1 MRIILTEG
9 QYNRIFLRDAL
20 NIDSVY
26 INEQSEKE
34 TIILPEPNAGQ
45 IQEFLKNRGF
55 YKGIVDYD
63 FGDDSAKAFA
73 KYYRKF
79 GPMETLSE
87 LYDELKI
94 MGYPVGEKTG
104 KIFGPKMAKVLS
116 DLIKKKEGDGKKV
129 LQTSEKCENVC
140 KKSDDVDQ
148 ETLDWVFSPE
158 GQKTIWGTDMLSDK
172 RSQSTTTNLN
182 LSSNLNN
189 CMKCHS
195 VYGALGLNDRIESP
209 DGDLSYLPSYYEM
222 INNPDLA
229 KKHSNIFNAY
239 QQASFV
245 GAPNKL
251 DEFLYTLYKAF
262 DCGDLSGLE
271 KFHCIVDNLSLA
283 VSVVPIIG
291 TVASA
296 VLDAINTVVY
306 LSESGIHNIK
316 GTYYL
321 ITGDFEK
328 SKSEYTEQAIKIG
341 FAGLSALGII
351 PGVTEAKAFFK
362 VGPKVLNRTDNIVK
376 ELAKKDVK
384 KMTQKEIDDVITKHT
399 KDLAETQRK
408 QVGEVL
414 GTLGNPKAIDDLEKI
429 KYWNETSEKFI
440 KLNGLK
446 KAEFAA
452 FIGSKEFKTILGK
465 YGGDVFKALADKR
478 IKESLKTFLLQL
490 SLSGAMVFG
499 VPKAIESYKEY
510 NLEKDAAKGNISS
523 IVRLAGYDWKT
534 VKEIFGVNPKDS
546 YDDNI
551 LLKKAWKNGWLPWPK
566 DWETKKAKENPSE
579 EDLMVGVEWLMRH
592 PEYQTDTFKENHKLD
607 MSNVSGIEVGGD
619 DVDEEKYNTY
629 KSEYETKVES
639 VNQEEYDEIIINY
652 NKQKDTIQG
661 NNDLDKFLNYIE
673 NTKM

>member
-1 MRIILTEG
+1 MKIILTEN

-20 NIDSVY
+20 NINSVY

-34 TIILPEPNAGQ
+34 TIILPGPNAGQ

-116 DLIKKKEGDGKKV
+116 DLIKKKESKPGDEV
-129 LQTSEKCENVC
+129 IQTSQKCTRPCKEMSEKEFN
-140 KKSDDVDQ
+140 
-148 ETLDWVFSPE
+148 EALNFVFSPKGKSWLFGKDSE
-158 GQKTIWGTDMLSDK
+158 TTKKYDYLQPGQQI
-172 RSQSTTTNLN
+172 
-182 LSSNLNN
+182 
-189 CMKCHS
+189 
-195 VYGALGLNDRIESP
+195 P
-209 DGDLSYLPSYYEM
+209 LPSWKLDHRECMRCHAWNGGGKQEWVNLQAYARL
-222 INNPDLA
+222 NPDFVNSE
-229 KKHSNIFNAY
+229 KY
-239 QQASFV
+239 QYYKQWEEDVNFL
-245 GAPNKL
+245 GAPNRL

-262 DCGDLSGLE
+262 DCGDLNGLE
-271 KFHCIVDNLSLA
+271 YFHCIVDNLSLA

-306 LSESGIHNIK
+306 LTESGVHNVK

-328 SKSEYTEQAIKIG
+328 SKSEYTEQAIKSG

-376 ELAKKDVK
+376 DLTKKDVK

-399 KDLAETQRK
+399 KDLGETQRK

-478 IKESLKTFLLQL
+478 IKEALKTFLIQL

-592 PEYQTDTFKENHKLD
+592 PEYQTDTFKENHKID
-607 MSNVSGIEVGGD
+607 MTKVSGIEVGGD

-629 KSEYETKVES
+629 KSEYETKKS
-639 VNQEEYDEIIINY
+639 YDDQEEYDEIINNY

-661 NNDLDKFLNYIE
+661 NNDLDKFLNYLE